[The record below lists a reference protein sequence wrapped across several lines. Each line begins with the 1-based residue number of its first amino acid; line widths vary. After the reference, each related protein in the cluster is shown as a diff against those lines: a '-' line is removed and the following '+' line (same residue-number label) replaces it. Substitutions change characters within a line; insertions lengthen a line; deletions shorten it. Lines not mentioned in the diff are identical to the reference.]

1 MLAERKASQNRHCR
15 GTARVD
21 QRPGMN
27 FCFFVIPGADLAG
40 TETTG
45 ALGLLLLADSNN
57 VDLEVVEL

>member
-1 MLAERKASQNRHCR
+1 MLAQRKASQNRHCR

-21 QRPGMN
+21 HRPGMN
-27 FCFFVIPGADLAG
+27 FFWLFRALDLAG

-45 ALGLLLLADSNN
+45 ALGLLLLADGNN